1 MLKSAICEMLN
12 IKYPVFQGGMAH
24 IADASLAAAVSNG
37 GGLGIISAM
46 NSGTDYLK
54 EQIDRAR
61 DLTDKPFGVN
71 VMLMSPHVEEVA
83 SLLAEEK
90 VSVITTGAG
99 NPEKYMNMWLSAGIK
114 VIPVVAST
122 ALAKMV
128 ERQGASAIIA
138 EGGESGGH
146 VGDMTTMALVPQV
159 CDSVSIP
166 VIAAGGIADGRGMAA
181 SFMLGAQGVQMG
193 TRFLVAD
200 ECTVH
205 ENYKEK
211 VLKAG
216 DISTIVTGR
225 RLGHPVRSIKT
236 PFSRAY
242 AKAEYSS
249 ISDEELENMAVG
261 ALYLAAKKGDTE
273 KGCFLA
279 GQIAGMVKKKESA
292 ADIIKEVTSEAEE
305 LLKGAAKWAEQQ

>member
-61 DLTDKPFGVN
+61 ELTDKPFGVN

-166 VIAAGGIADGRGMAA
+166 RYRRRRHSGRTGNGGFVYAWRMWRSDGHAL
-181 SFMLGAQGVQMG
+181 LGC
-193 TRFLVAD
+193 RR
-200 ECTVH
+200 VH
-205 ENYKEK
+205 
-211 VLKAG
+211 
-216 DISTIVTGR
+216 
-225 RLGHPVRSIKT
+225 RSRK
-236 PFSRAY
+236 
-242 AKAEYSS
+242 
-249 ISDEELENMAVG
+249 L
-261 ALYLAAKKGDTE
+261 
-273 KGCFLA
+273 
-279 GQIAGMVKKKESA
+279 
-292 ADIIKEVTSEAEE
+292 
-305 LLKGAAKWAEQQ
+305 